1 MLETFRLDM
10 AETWI
15 LVAEFGHLVRPEPE
29 ESESLQGALLRD
41 RALLF
46 SLIFIFQTQGP
57 LQFMQ
62 VDIDYY
68 TKVWCPDD
76 GMQMMV

>member
-1 MLETFRLDM
+1 M
-10 AETWI
+10 AETRI
-15 LVAEFGHLVRPEPE
+15 LGVEFGNLVRPEPE
-29 ESESLQGALLRD
+29 DSESLQGALLRD

-68 TKVWCPDD
+68 TKVWCLDD
-76 GMQMMV
+76 RMQIV

>member
-1 MLETFRLDM
+1 MLETFCLI
-10 AETWI
+10 W
-15 LVAEFGHLVRPEPE
+15 LQPGFLWVRPEPE

-76 GMQMMV
+76 RMQFMV